1 MDKIS
6 YRRQAIVPLSIE
18 IWDHVC
24 GEPRRRGQSSHC
36 DANRSSQFSCP
47 VQAQGPPNMFA
58 KRCSSRAAQLEARAE
73 ALRGRF
79 RDEPRGGEQAARE
92 ILEWSAAKSSPR
104 ERQHL
109 GAAAIC
115 TWANTTNAC
124 VPLAALW
131 SANWIPLCVSND
143 VIVGEAQ
150 RWGRPT
156 PFCCDFHRHMRW
168 PTPALGFSTRCC
180 CISNII
186 TVGRPQRCGKLS
198 MFCHGQSSL
207 GCLLG

>member
-6 YRRQAIVPLSIE
+6 YRRQAIVSLSIE
-18 IWDHVC
+18 IWDYVC

-58 KRCSSRAAQLEARAE
+58 KRCSSRAARLEARAE
-73 ALRGRF
+73 AVRETF
-79 RDEPRGGEQAARE
+79 RDERRGGEQAARE
-92 ILEWSAAKSSPR
+92 ILEWSGGKSSTR

-156 PFCCDFHRHMRW
+156 PAIVGDAVLLRF
-168 PTPALGFSTRCC
+168 PSPYALANPSIGF
-180 CISNII
+180 
-186 TVGRPQRCGKLS
+186 LHE
-198 MFCHGQSSL
+198 M
-207 GCLLG
+207 LLHFPIL